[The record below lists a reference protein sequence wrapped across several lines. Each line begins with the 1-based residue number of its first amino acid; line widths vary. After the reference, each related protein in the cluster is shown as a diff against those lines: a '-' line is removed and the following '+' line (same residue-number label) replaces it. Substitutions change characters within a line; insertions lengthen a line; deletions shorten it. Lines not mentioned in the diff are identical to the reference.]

1 VVPPRAVLAQ
11 DAVKRLEAIESLE
24 ELGIGFTLAT
34 HDLEIR
40 GAGEILGEEQSGQ
53 IQEVGFA
60 MYMDLLDRAVRSL
73 RSGRRPE
80 LDRPLDT
87 GTEINL
93 HVPALIPADYLPD
106 VHSRL
111 VLYKR
116 IASAAGADDLEALRE
131 EIIDRFGD
139 LPQPLRFLLR
149 IARLKQQAGP
159 LGVRKIDFG
168 PGGGRVHFHDNPRI
182 DAAHLVDMLQK
193 QPGDYRMDGRV
204 KLRLLRSLPD
214 AADRAEF
221 LGGLFEILAVH

>member
-1 VVPPRAVLAQ
+1 
-11 DAVKRLEAIESLE
+11 VKRLEAVEALE
-24 ELGIGFTLAT
+24 DLGIGFTLAT

-93 HVPALIPADYLPD
+93 HAPALIPSDYLPD

-111 VLYKR
+111 ILYKR
-116 IASAAGADDLEALRE
+116 IASAPDADELTALRE
-131 EIIDRFGD
+131 EITDRFGPPPEA
-139 LPQPLRFLLR
+139 LQNLLR
-149 IARLKQQAGP
+149 IARLKQQAGS
-159 LGVRKIDFG
+159 LGVRKIDLG
-168 PGGGRVHFHDNPRI
+168 PEGGRLHFQAQPNV
-182 DAAHLVDMLQK
+182 DAASLVFLLQRQGK
-193 QPGDYRMDGRV
+193 IYRMDGRD
-204 KLRLLRSLPD
+204 KLRVQQHLPD
-214 AADRAEF
+214 AASRVE
-221 LGGLFEILAVH
+221 LLQQLFETLAPREPVEKQQ